1 MLTRW
6 FYNRKKKISKHNHP
20 LTKDVE
26 KKIERRTEKG
36 KRFAVYPVSDGRL
49 LVRGDKIDCLVY
61 LDRRTCSCG
70 KYNLMKIPCR
80 HAIKEAWREAYHE
93 SINPIAVP
101 EDAWSMPEDVV
112 VDNVLPPESR
122 KSVGRNRKRRYE
134 TVEDKLRSS
143 QTSQKRQPRK
153 CSRCGISGHN
163 RETCKIPI

>member
-20 LTKDVE
+20 LTIDVE

-49 LVRGDKIDCLVY
+49 LVRD
-61 LDRRTCSCG
+61 
-70 KYNLMKIPCR
+70 NLMKIPCR
-80 HAIKEAWREAYHE
+80 QAIKAGFRVGRQPHTLTDLFYTTEAWREAYHE
-93 SINPIAVP
+93 SINPIVVP

-112 VDNVLPPESR
+112 VVNVLPPESR
-122 KSVGRNRKRRYE
+122 KSVGRNRKRRYK
-134 TVEDKLRSS
+134 TVEDKIRSS

-153 CSRCGISGHN
+153 GSRCGISGHN
-163 RETCKIPI
+163 RGTCKIPI